1 MHAFVNVMLSRLQER
16 YPEAQFRVLEIA
28 RVPFQEA
35 EPIPWEHHHNNIE
48 QARAIAL
55 AQVEFPSAAAAA

>member
-16 YPEAQFRVLEIA
+16 YPEAQFRVFEIA
-28 RVPFQEA
+28 RVPFQKV
-35 EPIPWEHHHNNIE
+35 EPIPWNDHRNDIE

-55 AQVEFPSAAAAA
+55 AQVEFPSAATAA